1 MPWGHL
7 HIRKSWSQDLKE
19 ILRLKIVN
27 NSCYYSLSIKIQY
40 SYLWLLTFL
49 LIRHVRWFSLQHFW
63 FRLIQLMCNCS
74 WLVTKLSATK
84 RTAQAYTTYAVPCS
98 TRMWLHAA
106 ALQHGWACW
115 NLRLGRERGRREGSD
130 GEGKREVRWGD
141 ELQIRIE
148 FRVGNALKLISFC
161 VTIRPK
167 WGFGPSQENRSLFQS
182 HVFSLSLVPLT
193 ALFTSTCA
201 GTWIWRSAV
210 LQRTKGYYTPADL
223 CCGTWSSWSLTPSF
237 LS

>member
-1 MPWGHL
+1 MPRGHL

-49 LIRHVRWFSLQHFW
+49 LIRHVRWFSLQHFR

-130 GEGKREVRWGD
+130 GEGKKEVRWGD

-167 WGFGPSQENRSLFQS
+167 WVFGPSQENRPHPISCF
-182 HVFSLSLVPLT
+182 LT
-193 ALFTSTCA
+193 QPCA
-201 GTWIWRSAV
+201 TNRTLHFNLCWDLNLKECCASEDQGLLHPSRSV
-210 LQRTKGYYTPADL
+210 L
-223 CCGTWSSWSLTPSF
+223 WHMV
-237 LS
+237 